1 MNTSLIFLQG
11 LKIKSNFRLDE
22 SKEETTQ
29 PNKTTPVEKANTESV
44 QEQQPQTQEP
54 SKEVIKEVV
63 LKGPMGYA
71 YTEVLNLL
79 LDKKTNPDRTIR
91 QESVYQAIQA
101 NILAEEAEMDENTP
115 PDAQGYIYVYDGKKV
130 GSLELN
136 KLFDEVSVQKSKNPN
151 TGYVSVVIENPEQV
165 TSPNLDGLVT
175 HMESIG
181 VKVHFR
187 REAAISSI
195 VSFLTKK

>member
-1 MNTSLIFLQG
+1 MVEVSFINPL
-11 LKIKSNFRLDE
+11 SNEGRQIV
-22 SKEETTQ
+22 KEY
-29 PNKTTPVEKANTESV
+29 
-44 QEQQPQTQEP
+44 
-54 SKEVIKEVV
+54 
-63 LKGPMGYA
+63 G
-71 YTEVLNLL
+71 
-79 LDKKTNPDRTIR
+79 D
-91 QESVYQAIQA
+91 
-101 NILAEEAEMDENTP
+101 
-115 PDAQGYIYVYDGKKV
+115 
-130 GSLELN
+130 LN

>member
-1 MNTSLIFLQG
+1 M
-11 LKIKSNFRLDE
+11 SNFRLDE
-22 SKEETTQ
+22 NKEETTQ